1 MGGSNRS
8 RGAVIQP
15 VVIDASAV
23 LAYAKRETGC
33 ERVRPAIDGALISSV
48 NFAEVI
54 GKLALEG
61 HDADRLGAKLVGL
74 GLVVEPFTWADAKVT
89 GALAPGSRT
98 LGLSLADRACLALA
112 RRVGRPVLTADRAM
126 AKADLCVTV
135 ELIR

>member
-1 MGGSNRS
+1 M
-8 RGAVIQP
+8 
-15 VVIDASAV
+15 IDASAV
-23 LAYAKRETGC
+23 LAYAKREAGF

-89 GALAPGSRT
+89 GALAPGSRA

-112 RRVGRPVLTADRAM
+112 RRVDRPVLTADRAM
-126 AKADLCVTV
+126 AKADLGVLV